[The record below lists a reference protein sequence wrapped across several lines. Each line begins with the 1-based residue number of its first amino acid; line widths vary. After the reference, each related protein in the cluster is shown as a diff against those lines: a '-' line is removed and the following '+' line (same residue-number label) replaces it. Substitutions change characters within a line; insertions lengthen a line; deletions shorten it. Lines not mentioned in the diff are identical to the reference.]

1 MRDPI
6 AELITKLKNA
16 NIAGKE
22 TVSFPYSKMREQVL
36 NTLEKR
42 GFVKNIAKKGKKV
55 NKALEATLVYE
66 DGKSRIQG
74 VLLVSKYSKR
84 VYYKVADIKP
94 VRNGFGALII
104 TTPQGILTDF
114 EARKAKVGGE
124 PLFKIW

>member
-1 MRDPI
+1 MKDSI

-16 NIAGKE
+16 NVSGKE
-22 TVSFPYSKMREQVL
+22 TVSFPYSKMREQIL

-42 GFVKNIAKKGKKV
+42 GFVKAVGKKGKKV
-55 NKALEATLVYE
+55 NKALEAALVYE

-74 VLLVSKYSKR
+74 VSQISKFSKR
-84 VYYKVADIKP
+84 IYYKVSDIKP

-104 TTPQGILTDF
+104 TTPQGIMTDL